1 MAIDPTARVAD
12 GARIA
17 DSVEI
22 GPYCLVGPRIELA
35 RGVRLISHV
44 NVTGATA
51 IGEDT
56 VVYPFSSLGT
66 PPQSVHYRGG
76 ATKLVIGAR
85 CELRESVTMNTGTED
100 GGGITRVGDRCSFM
114 VGCHVGHDC
123 AVGNEVTFANNVV
136 LGGHVSVGDHTFL
149 GGHVAIHQFVR
160 IGEGVMMA
168 GMSAARD
175 DIIPFGFALGQTGAL
190 VGLNIVGLRRRG
202 ASRAEMHRLRR
213 AYRSLFFVEGR
224 LPDRVEALAREFAD
238 DPLVG
243 KIIAFIRAG
252 GKRPLMRPRTR
263 ANADAAAVA
272 ESDEAN

>member
-1 MAIDPTARVAD
+1 MAN
-12 GARIA
+12 
-17 DSVEI
+17 SVEI
-22 GPYCLVGPRIELA
+22 GPYCLVGPQVELA

-44 NVTGATA
+44 NVTGATT

-56 VVYPFSSLGT
+56 IVYPFSSLGT

-136 LGGHVSVGDHTFL
+136 LGGHVSVGDFTFL

-224 LPDRVEALAREFAD
+224 LSDRVEALAREFAD

-243 KIIAFIRAG
+243 KIVAFIRAG
-252 GKRPLMRPRTR
+252 SKRPLMRPRAKR
-263 ANADAAAVA
+263 NADDAAGA
-272 ESDEAN
+272 EPNEAN